1 MAASTSPH
9 LALDGFPSR
18 LRTVEPKYDASED
31 AYQSLREM
39 LRTEENRRS
48 WLSHLVRSGVLFVI
62 VFEVGAVLGLRPL
75 LSAHAGTI
83 YPFEIFNIAA
93 GAACLYITWT
103 VWFYYNWPLVM
114 FGFSGLVIA
123 GASYLSLSSGQT
135 EPLFLSVI
143 LLLVAGGSLIPWNA
157 RWQGAF
163 TFLCL
168 SWFGISWFGINAI
181 CLATPRGAG
190 RYEWLGLV
198 AAAALAY
205 SGAQLGGHYR
215 SELSKQIELLCA
227 SQSRLR
233 AELVHYIGLAER
245 AGLRIDHQH
254 ADKLIMDTE
263 NRSRPFSVTGKRTLS
278 LRSKLP
284 HSINCDT
291 PQNNQVN
298 VGQL

>member
-9 LALDGFPSR
+9 LAFNGFPSQ
-18 LRTVEPKYDASED
+18 LRAVEQKYDASKD
-31 AYQSLREM
+31 AYQSLRET

-48 WLSHLVRSGVLFVI
+48 GSSLLVRSGLLFMFL
-62 VFEVGAVLGLRPL
+62 FEVGALLGLRSL
-75 LSAHAGTI
+75 LSAHASTI
-83 YPFEIFNIAA
+83 YPLEIFDVAA
-93 GAACLYITWT
+93 VAACLYITWT
-103 VWFYYNWPLVM
+103 VWVRYNWRLVM

-123 GASYLSLSSGQT
+123 GAGYLSLSSRQT
-135 EPLFLSVI
+135 EPLVLSVI

-245 AGLRIDHQH
+245 AGLRVDQQH
-254 ADKLIMDTE
+254 ADKLIMD
-263 NRSRPFSVTGKRTLS
+263 
-278 LRSKLP
+278 
-284 HSINCDT
+284 
-291 PQNNQVN
+291 
-298 VGQL
+298 

>member
-103 VWFYYNWPLVM
+103 VWFHYNWPLVM

-157 RWQGAF
+157 RWQGAL
-163 TFLCL
+163 TLLCL
-168 SWFGISWFGINAI
+168 SWFGINAF
-181 CLATPRGAG
+181 CSATSLDAG
-190 RYEWLGLV
+190 LYVWLGLV

-233 AELVHYIGLAER
+233 AELVHYIRLAER

-278 LRSKLP
+278 RRSKLP

>member
-9 LALDGFPSR
+9 FAFNGFPSR
-18 LRTVEPKYDASED
+18 VAAVEPKYDPSKD

-39 LRTEENRRS
+39 MRAEENRRS

-62 VFEVGAVLGLRPL
+62 LFEIGGVLGLRTALWAQP
-75 LSAHAGTI
+75 ATI
-83 YPFEIFNIAA
+83 FPFEIFNVAA

-103 VWFYYNWPLVM
+103 VWVRYNWRLVM

-123 GASYLSLSSGQT
+123 GSSYLSLSSGQA
-135 EPLFLSVI
+135 EPLFISVI

-157 RWQGAF
+157 RWQGAL

-168 SWFGISWFGINAI
+168 SWFGINAV
-181 CLATPRGAG
+181 CSATPLDTGL
-190 RYEWLGLV
+190 YEWLGLV

-205 SGAQLGGHYR
+205 SGTQLGGHHR
-215 SELSKQIELLCA
+215 NELSKQVELLCA

-245 AGLRIDHQH
+245 AGLRVDHQH

-263 NRSRPFSVTGKRTLS
+263 NRSRPFSVTGKRNSS
-278 LRSKLP
+278 LRSKLRNP
-284 HSINCDT
+284 INGDA
-291 PQNNQVN
+291 PQLGQVN
-298 VGQL
+298 AERP

>member
-1 MAASTSPH
+1 MAALTSPH
-9 LALDGFPSR
+9 LAFNGLPSR
-18 LRTVEPKYDASED
+18 LRTVESEYDASKD

-48 WLSHLVRSGVLFVI
+48 WLSHLIRSGVLFVI
-62 VFEVGAVLGLRPL
+62 LFEVGAVLALRPL

-83 YPFEIFNIAA
+83 YPFEIFNVVA

-103 VWFYYNWPLVM
+103 VWFHYNWRLVM

-157 RWQGAF
+157 RWQGALM
-163 TFLCL
+163 FLCL
-168 SWFGISWFGINAI
+168 SWFAINAF
-181 CLATPRGAG
+181 CSATPLDAG
-190 RYEWLGLV
+190 LYEWLGLV

-233 AELVHYIGLAER
+233 AELVHYIALAER
-245 AGLRIDHQH
+245 AGLRVDHQP

-291 PQNNQVN
+291 PQNNQAN

>member
-9 LALDGFPSR
+9 LAFNGFLSR
-18 LRTVEPKYDASED
+18 VSAVEPRYDPSKD

-39 LRTEENRRS
+39 MRTEENRSS
-48 WLSHLVRSGVLFVI
+48 WLSRLVRSGILFVI
-62 VFEVGAVLGLRPL
+62 LFEIGGVLGLRTALWAQP
-75 LSAHAGTI
+75 ATI
-83 YPFEIFNIAA
+83 FPFEIFNVAA

-103 VWFYYNWPLVM
+103 VWFRYNWRLVM

-135 EPLFLSVI
+135 EPLFISVI

-157 RWQGAF
+157 RWQGAL

-168 SWFGISWFGINAI
+168 SWFGINAA
-181 CLATPRGAG
+181 CSATPLDTGL
-190 RYEWLGLV
+190 YEWLGLV

-205 SGAQLGGHYR
+205 SGAQLGGNYR
-215 SELSKQIELLCA
+215 AEANKQVEWLCA

-233 AELVHYIGLAER
+233 AELVHYIGLVER
-245 AGLRIDHQH
+245 AGLRVDHRH

-263 NRSRPFSVTGKRTLS
+263 NRGRPFSVTGKRKSS
-278 LRSKLP
+278 LRSKLRN
-284 HSINCDT
+284 SINGDA
-291 PQNNQVN
+291 PQLDQVN
-298 VGQL
+298 ARQL